1 MGVVRGVVAVA
12 ACGPDGSPRVREPPQ
27 GRTRPAR
34 FEPFQGRMVSVNLW
48 LVHSAPG
55 REDEVLH
62 QVLRAPH
69 EGAAFAFAPVTIN
82 GPDGPATVQ
91 VTGSFMVRTNAESG
105 DQQLIFVT
113 NRRVTRGTGQPR
125 DAADQAGTS
134 RIVNKMPGPDDVLSF
149 EMPALQ
155 AINGRPALP
164 DRFSLRVRIA
174 PQ

>member
-1 MGVVRGVVAVA
+1 
-12 ACGPDGSPRVREPPQ
+12 
-27 GRTRPAR
+27 
-34 FEPFQGRMVSVNLW
+34 MVSVNLW

-55 REDEVLH
+55 RDDEVLH
-62 QVLRAPH
+62 QVLSAPH

-82 GPDGPATVQ
+82 GPGGPATVQ

-105 DQQLIFVT
+105 DQQLVFVT

-149 EMPALQ
+149 EMPALR
-155 AINGRPALP
+155 AIDGRPALP